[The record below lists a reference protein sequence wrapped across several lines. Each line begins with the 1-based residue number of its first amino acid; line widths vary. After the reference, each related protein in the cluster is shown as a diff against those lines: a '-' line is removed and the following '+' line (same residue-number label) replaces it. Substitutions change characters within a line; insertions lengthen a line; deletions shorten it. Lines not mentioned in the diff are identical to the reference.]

1 MTSADPEEAR
11 RTAAHAF
18 ARGALI
24 EARKAAVTAGTE
36 AIKLVAA
43 LNAGGLIA
51 LLGFLGAIS
60 GKSPKVIYGP
70 GVFITPMSWSGAGLA
85 LSAISIIGL
94 YFARHFYAE
103 AWFYTTPTDRDP
115 YYHPGA
121 NAVEYERRA
130 NCWVIVHHVFS
141 VLAFISFAVGMFAC
155 LPIVRAIRV

>member
-70 GVFITPMSWSGAGLA
+70 GVFITPMSWFGAGLA
-85 LSAISIIGL
+85 LSAID
-94 YFARHFYAE
+94 Y
-103 AWFYTTPTDRDP
+103 W
-115 YYHPGA
+115 
-121 NAVEYERRA
+121 
-130 NCWVIVHHVFS
+130 
-141 VLAFISFAVGMFAC
+141 
-155 LPIVRAIRV
+155 AIFCSSLLR